1 MNPVTRTSRAALVLV
16 AAFAMTACAAPAN
29 DAAQTQPPIE
39 IAKIDGSDVGRLTLS
54 ASAAGRL
61 GIETAAVTEERID
74 GVDRTVMPYAAL
86 IYDADGTTWAYTNPE
101 GLLFIREAV
110 TVERIEGDLAI
121 LRAGPAV
128 STLVVTV
135 GGAELWGA
143 EHGVGGGH

>member
-1 MNPVTRTSRAALVLV
+1 MNRVTKIVLSVLAATAL
-16 AAFAMTACAAPAN
+16 AACGSQGEAPTP
-29 DAAQTQPPIE
+29 TQVPIE
-39 IAKIDGSDVGRLTLS
+39 IAKTEGSAIGRLTLS

-61 GIETAAVTEERID
+61 GIETVAVAEERID
-74 GVDRTVMPYAAL
+74 GADRTVMPYAAL
-86 IYDADGTTWAYTNPE
+86 LYDADGTTWAYTNPE
-101 GLLFIREAV
+101 GLLYVRELV
-110 TVERIEGDLAI
+110 TVDRVEGDLAI

>member
-1 MNPVTRTSRAALVLV
+1 MNRVTRIALVL
-16 AAFAMTACAAPAN
+16 FAVIAIAACAPAG
-29 DAAQTQPPIE
+29 DGATPTQVPIE
-39 IAKIDGSDVGRLTLS
+39 IVKTDGSDVGRLTLS

-61 GIETAAVTEERID
+61 GIETAAIAEERID
-74 GVDRTVMPYAAL
+74 GVDRTVMPYTAL
-86 IYDADGTTWAYTNPE
+86 LYDADGSTWAYTNPE
-101 GLLFIREAV
+101 GLLFVREAV

-121 LRAGPAV
+121 LRAGPAL

>member
-1 MNPVTRTSRAALVLV
+1 MNRVTRTAVVLL
-16 AAFAMTACAAPAN
+16 AAFAFAACAPAGS
-29 DAAQTQPPIE
+29 DATPTQVPIE
-39 IAKIDGSDVGRLTLS
+39 IVKTDGSDVGRLTLS

-61 GIETAAVTEERID
+61 GIETEAVAEERID
-74 GVDRTVMPYAAL
+74 GVDKMVMPYTAL
-86 IYDADGTTWAYTNPE
+86 LYDADGSTWAYTNPE
-101 GLLFIREAV
+101 GLLFIREPV

-121 LRAGPAV
+121 LRAGPGV